1 MDITPFRLRWAS
13 AKAST
18 PPPRAL
24 DAGGLRVLMS
34 MKNLKSLGLDI
45 GDYCLLDQ
53 PDGSP
58 KAVGVAWNTKAD
70 PKDQNRIAF
79 IEEPLKDL
87 YGLKLE
93 DKVTISRFEPQRLH
107 YAQKIHVRE
116 LEPGSS
122 ILPKE
127 ALEFWAKVAL
137 CGLDAVLPK
146 GTFAVTHPRSGRKM
160 RFSVSQVEPLAEE
173 PHTPYY
179 CDYKSEVCLLESG
192 QVVST
197 TTAQE
202 PIKFEISAEGIG
214 GLHRQVLELNE
225 RLTTLTDTLRRQKYP
240 ALLKNST
247 GILLHGPS
255 GTGKS
260 LLLRQLSEAPWRKV
274 INVDEPA
281 GSSEKSHSALRKA
294 FDEAV
299 KAQPSLLVLDK
310 LEHFA
315 PRIEEGASSRVSLAG
330 CIAAEIEKLGTAR
343 VLVVGTVTKLVN
355 VDPVLRTPQHFS
367 DEIEVPVPDSRARI
381 EILKVLQD
389 QDWPIRDWVAE
400 EIGGRTHGF
409 VGRDLLALYNKALKR
424 AVDRRLEQE
433 KRFSVNRLE
442 QSFDAMKI
450 ENREHEDT
458 NEPQQREGDAQE
470 AVETELEEEYYDFL
484 APAQVKLEDF
494 EAALLQV
501 RPTAMNEVFLE
512 TPKVRFS
519 DIGGSD
525 SVKQALREVT
535 EWPFRY
541 ANDMGALDLQPQR
554 GILLYGPPGCSKT
567 LCAKAIATESSLNFL
582 AVKGA
587 ELTSMYVGETERAV
601 RDVFSKARA
610 ASPSILFFD
619 EIDSIAASRTSGSHL
634 SGMNVLTT
642 LLNEMDGIE
651 SLKGVLVL
659 AATNRPEILDPALMR
674 PGRFDAILYVG
685 LPDLEARR
693 QILNATGMGRRPL
706 GDDVDLDVMAER
718 LEGYSGA
725 EIVELCSEA
734 ARTRLRRRIERRA
747 QDTGI
752 PYVEMAD
759 FEAALEKVPKRITAE
774 MVEAYEQWSV
784 GDVKRL

>member
-18 PPPRAL
+18 PPRAL

-34 MKNLKSLGLDI
+34 MKNLKSLGLEI

-53 PDGSP
+53 PNGNP

-87 YGLKLE
+87 FGLKLE
-93 DKVTISRFEPQRLH
+93 DKVTVSKFEPQRLRH
-107 YAQKIHVRE
+107 AQKIHIQE
-116 LEPGSS
+116 LEPGS
-122 ILPKE
+122 IRLPNE
-127 ALEFWAKVAL
+127 ALELLAKVAL
-137 CGLDAVLPK
+137 WSLDAVLPN
-146 GTFAVTHPRSGRKM
+146 GTFAVTHPRSGRKV
-160 RFSVSQVEPLAEE
+160 RFLISQVEPPAEE
-173 PHTPYY
+173 PHVPYY
-179 CDYKSEVCLLESG
+179 CDYKSEVCLLEAG
-192 QVVST
+192 QAVST

-202 PIKFEISAEGIG
+202 PTKFKISAEGIG

-225 RLTTLTDTLRRQKYP
+225 RLMALTNTLRRQKYP
-240 ALLKNST
+240 TILNTST
-247 GILLHGPS
+247 GVLIHGPS

-260 LLLRQLSEAPWRKV
+260 LLLRRLSEAPWRKV
-274 INVDEPA
+274 INVEEPA

-299 KAQPSLLVLDK
+299 KAQPSLLVFEK
-310 LEHFA
+310 LENFA
-315 PRIEEGASSRVSLAG
+315 PRIEDGASSRVSLAG

-343 VLVVGTVTKLVN
+343 VMVVGTTTKLVN
-355 VDPVLRTPQHFS
+355 VDPALRTPQHFS
-367 DEIEVPVPDSRARI
+367 DEIEVPVPESGARV

-389 QDWPIRDWVAE
+389 QDWPIRDWVAD

-409 VGRDLLALYNKALKR
+409 VGRDLAALYKKALKR
-424 AVDRRLEQE
+424 AVERLFEQE
-433 KRFSVNRLE
+433 KHSSADGLE

-450 ENREHEDT
+450 QEQEEEDT
-458 NEPQQREGDAQE
+458 QKQRQEQEDAQE
-470 AVETELEEEYYDFL
+470 PVGSVLDDEDFVYQE
-484 APAQVKLEDF
+484 PAQVKLEDF

-512 TPKVRFS
+512 TPKVRWS

-535 EWPFRY
+535 EWPYRY
-541 ANDMGALDLQPQR
+541 ADDMGTLDLQPQR

-685 LPDLEARR
+685 PPGLEARR
-693 QILNATGMGRRPL
+693 QILNVAGMRRRPL
-706 GDDVDLDVMAER
+706 GDDVNLDVLAER

-725 EIVELCSEA
+725 EIVEVCAEA
-734 ARTRLRRRIERRA
+734 ARTRLRRRIEKK
-747 QDTGI
+747 DTGI
-752 PYVEMAD
+752 PYVESAD